1 MRFDVKQQF
10 DDDAA
15 AVIACYSSGAMYEQ
29 LPEFGRISRPDVLD
43 RTERGDQI
51 TLRLRYKFIADLPTA
66 ALAIIDPDRLTWV
79 EQTTYNLSALTARTK
94 LLPDHYASKLEA
106 SASAKFADR
115 GDGSIRDV
123 SGDLRV
129 RVLLVGGQV
138 ERAIVDGL
146 REHLNEEAALVA
158 KILSTA

>member
-1 MRFDVKQQF
+1 MKFDVKQQF
-10 DDDAA
+10 EADASS
-15 AVIACYSSGAMYEQ
+15 VIACYSSAEMYEQ
-29 LPEFGRISRPDVLD
+29 LPEFGRISRPDLVD
-43 RTERGDQI
+43 RTQQGDRVV
-51 TLRLRYKFIADLPTA
+51 LRLRYKFTADLPTA

-79 EQTTYNLSALTARTK
+79 EETTYDLAALTSRVK

-106 SASAKFADR
+106 SASARFVDR

-146 REHLNEEAALVA
+146 KEHLTEEAELVA
-158 KILSTA
+158 KLLS

>member
-1 MRFDVKQQF
+1 MKFDAKQQF
-10 DDDAA
+10 GADAA
-15 AVIACYSSGAMYEQ
+15 AVIECYSSAEMYQQ
-29 LPEFGRISRPDVLD
+29 LPEFGRISRPDLVD
-43 RTERGDQI
+43 RTEHGD
-51 TLRLRYKFIADLPTA
+51 TVKLSLRYKFTADLPTA

-79 EQTTYNLSALTARTK
+79 EETTYDLVGLTSRIR
-94 LLPDHYASKLEA
+94 LVPDHYASKLEA
-106 SASAKFADR
+106 SASARFVDR

-146 REHLNEEAALVA
+146 KEHLAEEAELVA
-158 KILSTA
+158 KILGAN